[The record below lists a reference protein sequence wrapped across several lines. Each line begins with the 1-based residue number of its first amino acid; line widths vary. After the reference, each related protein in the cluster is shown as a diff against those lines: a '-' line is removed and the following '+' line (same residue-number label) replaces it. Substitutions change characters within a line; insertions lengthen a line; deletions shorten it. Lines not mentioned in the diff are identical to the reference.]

1 MMMLSLQ
8 PAVPIGFLK
17 DRMVVH
23 TIFSMPDVFW
33 EPIRRIESR
42 IIHSFYFFFDPYLPF
57 LVLVRALFFL
67 KGAQQKGQ
75 VLKWTVSRHP
85 RGETKV

>member
-17 DRMVVH
+17 DWMVVY
-23 TIFSMPDVFW
+23 TIFSTPDVFW

-42 IIHSFYFFFDPYLPF
+42 IIHSFYFFDPYLPF

-67 KGAQQKGQ
+67 KGSQKEGQ